1 MKSVRVLSGGCFNLI
16 HPGHEYFLKEAK
28 KLGNFLVVVL
38 TNDANNRKPYAVPAE
53 KRKAALE
60 RLAIA
65 DKVLVGETDDFTAVL
80 RKFRPDI
87 IALGHDQELIEA
99 TKKEAEKMKIRVV
112 RIGKF
117 GDYSTGKIIGV
128 KKQ

>member
-1 MKSVRVLSGGCFNLI
+1 MKKVLAGGCFNLI
-16 HPGHEYFLKEAK
+16 HPGHKYFLKKAK

-53 KRKAALE
+53 QRKTALE

>member
-1 MKSVRVLSGGCFNLI
+1 MKKVLAGGCFNLI

-53 KRKAALE
+53 QRKAALE

-87 IALGHDQELIEA
+87 IALGHDQELVEA
-99 TKKEAEKMKIRVV
+99 TKKESEKMKIRVV